1 MAVDSRPTVEARIGA
16 GHMVAHA
23 SVGDVTVA
31 YPTAGLTVFFVG
43 HGPSSHDHPR
53 VYWVKTTLVVR
64 TA

>member
-1 MAVDSRPTVEARIGA
+1 
-16 GHMVAHA
+16 MVAHA

-31 YPTAGLTVFFVG
+31 YPTAGLTVFFG
-43 HGPSSHDHPR
+43 HGLFSHDHPG